1 MNWEE
6 VLKAGM
12 PQRQQRVIEQIM
24 SDGRKRTARQ
34 IHDAVKAYYEDKKGR
49 SPRDLAGVQ
58 QYQSYMARL
67 GRQGKY
73 QVSVSHETHRRDIC
87 PFAGGAD
94 RSLSSVC
101 HGFILHGES
110 CSQGAKRKATRSGH
124 AQRS

>member
-12 PQRQQRVIEQIM
+12 PKRQQRVIEQIM

-58 QYQSYMARL
+58 QYQYYMARL
-67 GRQGKY
+67 ERKEKY
-73 QVSVSHETHRRDIC
+73 EV
-87 PFAGGAD
+87 P
-94 RSLSSVC
+94 
-101 HGFILHGES
+101 
-110 CSQGAKRKATRSGH
+110 KRKGL
-124 AQRS
+124 